1 MFPNR
6 EQFGRPVGPMGFA
19 INASHNPPLPPPPP
33 IFALPAQHPIHQ
45 SPPPPPTQPPPSV
58 AGWTPTHPPP
68 GSFCSPTFPP
78 SPPSTIIPTSTFHHS
93 SPTQGT
99 FTPPTPNR
107 PMTPNRMTTPQ
118 SLGFHE
124 DAEHWDAKAKFG
136 LKLLKRVASTPY
148 SQKAGIS
155 GCPIEQVPAMAIIR
169 HGWSSYWLRYLSNGQ
184 EMFPVMSKSIAGAV
198 LASELL
204 SMIRQRKINTE
215 AAATAYAREH
225 SLPMDRASAEHQPS
239 KPWRKTSVITWKI

>member
-6 EQFGRPVGPMGFA
+6 EQFGRPIGPMGFA
-19 INASHNPPLPPPPP
+19 ISTLHNPPLPPPPPP
-33 IFALPAQHPIHQ
+33 IFALPAQHP
-45 SPPPPPTQPPPSV
+45 TQPPPPV

-78 SPPSTIIPTSTFHHS
+78 SPPSTGLPTSTFRHS

-118 SLGFHE
+118 SLGFQE
-124 DAEHWDAKAKFG
+124 DAERDAKAKFG

-148 SQKAGIS
+148 SQKLAYQDA
-155 GCPIEQVPAMAIIR
+155 P
-169 HGWSSYWLRYLSNGQ
+169 SNR
-184 EMFPVMSKSIAGAV
+184 S
-198 LASELL
+198 
-204 SMIRQRKINTE
+204 
-215 AAATAYAREH
+215 
-225 SLPMDRASAEHQPS
+225 QPWQS
-239 KPWRKTSVITWKI
+239 